1 MDSLGYV
8 HDLRFRELVSKG
20 ENETIKANVNSVI
33 KLTKTGK
40 VYRIMAIKQ
49 NSAAKVCC
57 GLGPLE
63 KVRRKMGLI
72 IALNCFAFQHCFY
85 PDY

>member
-40 VYRIMAIKQ
+40 VYQ
-49 NSAAKVCC
+49 
-57 GLGPLE
+57 
-63 KVRRKMGLI
+63 
-72 IALNCFAFQHCFY
+72 
-85 PDY
+85 DYGI